1 MSRVKRGTQVRK
13 RHKNLFA
20 RTKGF
25 LHGRKNLVKM
35 ARQASLRSMHNAY
48 RDRKVKKR
56 LFRSLWIIRLNAA
69 LRPHDLT
76 YSRFIPLLNKSKL
89 GLNRKVLS
97 ELALEDPKAFET
109 VIQKVKATSA
119 N

>member
-1 MSRVKRGTQVRK
+1 MPRVKRGTQVRK

-25 LHGRKNLVKM
+25 LHGRKNLIKL
-35 ARQASLRSMHNAY
+35 ARQASLRAMHNAY

-56 LFRSLWIIRLNAA
+56 TFRSLWIIRLNAA
-69 LRPHDLT
+69 LRSHDLT
-76 YSRFIPLLNKSKL
+76 YSTFIPMLKKSEL

-97 ELALEDPKAFET
+97 ELAVQDPAAFE
-109 VIQKVKATSA
+109 VLVKKIQTSGK
-119 N
+119 

>member
-1 MSRVKRGTQVRK
+1 MPRIKRGVQVRK

-25 LHGRKNLVKM
+25 LHGRKNLVKL
-35 ARQASLRSMHNAY
+35 ARQASLRAMHNAF
-48 RDRKVKKR
+48 RDRRVKKR
-56 LFRSLWIIRLNAA
+56 VFRSLWIVRLNAA
-69 LRPHDLT
+69 LRPLDIT
-76 YSRFIPLLNKSKL
+76 YSRFIPMLKQSKL

-97 ELALEDPKAFET
+97 ELAVQDPKAFEE
-109 VIQKVKATSA
+109 VIAKVKAAST